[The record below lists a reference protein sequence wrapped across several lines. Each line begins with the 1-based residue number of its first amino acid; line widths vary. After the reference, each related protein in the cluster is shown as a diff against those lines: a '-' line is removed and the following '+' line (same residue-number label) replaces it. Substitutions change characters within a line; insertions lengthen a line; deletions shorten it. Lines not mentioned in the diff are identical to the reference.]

1 MPSILGAN
9 SVTGDFIT
17 NSLRLSPSDNG
28 FLERTTAGVADSNRR
43 TFTFSW
49 WTKISVGVEQHLYGF
64 RVNANNASFFRFNAN
79 GQLRFAN
86 EDNDGTV
93 HRVETN
99 RKFRDTSAFYH
110 IVLRVDTTQGTA
122 ANRVR
127 IYVNGV
133 EETSLATTDY
143 PALNY
148 QLEINQTD
156 SFIIGSM
163 RNTNGT
169 TTGAI
174 EGYLADVHFA
184 DGQSLAP
191 TVFGETN
198 DNGVWIPKNC
208 KADITYGT
216 RGFFLNFSEGNIGN
230 SGEMAVGNIGAD
242 YSGKGNH
249 FASGNVTTLDQ
260 TTDTPTNNFATMNPL
275 DNFYSA
281 HTMSEGNVKFV
292 TNGSGDGPFQTATIG
307 DLKQGKWY
315 FEFKYTDPAHTGGG
329 DAAGEF
335 YGQIGICGSGLSVAT
350 DAAFSSFE
358 HNFAYSSDNGR
369 IKFNNTAGTVH
380 GASISADGQI
390 IGFLIDLDN
399 NRVTTHLN
407 GQYADGSGNHD
418 ESSPTAYVSVTAP
431 ASTPLGGYMIAFGEN
446 VGSSESGNQNTG
458 TYEINFGNPSFAIS
472 SSNADADGHGNF
484 EYAVPSG
491 YFALCTKNLAE
502 YG

>member
-1 MPSILGAN
+1 MVFPVIGGDGKP
-9 SVTGDFIT
+9 TGYEIE
-17 NSLRLSPSDNG
+17 NSLRFNQGDHCLTQNFSGTESSNRKKWT
-28 FLERTTAGVADSNRR
+28 FSVWFKRSNLITSAALFTAGSSGQDEMTIRLEQHKINWQEYKVSNSTMIGELITNQLLRDVSAWYHLVCRWDSTDSTAGDRM
-43 TFTFSW
+43 
-49 WTKISVGVEQHLYGF
+49 KIFLNGVEITSFATDNNPSENYDSMASNSVLHNVGRQSW
-64 RVNANNASFFRFNAN
+64 NNASDF
-79 GQLRFAN
+79 
-86 EDNDGTV
+86 DG
-93 HRVETN
+93 
-99 RKFRDTSAFYH
+99 Y
-110 IVLRVDTTQGTA
+110 
-122 ANRVR
+122 
-127 IYVNGV
+127 
-133 EETSLATTDY
+133 
-143 PALNY
+143 
-148 QLEINQTD
+148 
-156 SFIIGSM
+156 M
-163 RNTNGT
+163 
-169 TTGAI
+169 
-174 EGYLADVHFA
+174 ADVNFVE
-184 DGQSLAP
+184 GLSLDASY
-191 TVFGETN
+191 FGETN
-198 DNGVWIPKNC
+198 NNGVWVPKKPNVSS
-208 KADITYGT
+208 YGNN
-216 RGFFLNFSEGNIGN
+216 GFFLEFQQTGTSQN
-230 SGEMAVGNIGAD
+230 SSGIGAD
-242 YSGKGNH
+242 TSGNDKH
-249 FASGNVTTLDQ
+249 FAVSNLAATDVTV
-260 TTDTPTNNFATMNPL
+260 DTPTNNFATMNPL

-307 DLKQGKWY
+307 DLKTGKWY

-358 HNFAYSSDNGR
+358 HNFAYDSSNGR

-446 VGSSESGNQNTG
+446 VASSESGNQNTG
-458 TYEINFGNPSFAIS
+458 TYEINFGNPAFAIS
-472 SSNADADGHGNF
+472 SGNADANGYGNF

-491 YFALCTKNLAE
+491 YYSLCTKNLAE